1 MDQGRVCMSYAR
13 ALLEWAS
20 ESGIADEVYAQ
31 SACLVRLIDEN
42 PSFTHLLHTPMLSIN
57 KKINSAAKIL
67 ADCAPRLITLVTLSI
82 KNRREKYLK
91 HILNCYQKL
100 HREKLGI
107 VRTQVEIA
115 RELSNETLL
124 SIKHFIANSLKKEIE
139 LDVMVDPSLIGGF
152 KLTIDDRLMDKS
164 IRGELKLLRKQF
176 N

>member
-1 MDQGRVCMSYAR
+1 MTIASLKLSGSR
-13 ALLEWAS
+13 ALHFKYTS
-20 ESGIADEVYAQ
+20 RVQGMTII
-31 SACLVRLIDEN
+31 C
-42 PSFTHLLHTPMLSIN
+42 SIKTFHQ
-57 KKINSAAKIL
+57 KKTKSTAKIL
-67 ADCAPRLITLVTLSI
+67 ADCAPHLITLVTLSI

-100 HREKLGI
+100 HRKKLGI

-164 IRGELKLLRKQF
+164 IRGELELLRKQF

>member
-1 MDQGRVCMSYAR
+1 M
-13 ALLEWAS
+13 
-20 ESGIADEVYAQ
+20 
-31 SACLVRLIDEN
+31 
-42 PSFTHLLHTPMLSIN
+42 
-57 KKINSAAKIL
+57 
-67 ADCAPRLITLVTLSI
+67 
-82 KNRREKYLK
+82 
-91 HILNCYQKL
+91 
-100 HREKLGI
+100 GI

-164 IRGELKLLRKQF
+164 IRGELELLRKQF